1 MPKGKKGRS
10 KLEAWTNVQKP
21 EAPLTYA
28 EFIAYAQAHEGRFEF
43 VDGQIVDMGIAGNPH
58 QRLVR
63 NLTSAIH
70 AHVSAFGCEALP
82 TPAIWTIA
90 NVRQRSPDVVVFCD
104 DKPRKLVCEVMSP
117 NRGEDLGDKR
127 DEYEAMEEF
136 QEYLVVDSVTHWVR
150 LYRRKPNGQFTHDVD
165 HIAGSVRLHSIDL
178 TLDIDA
184 LYRDAGIP

>member
-1 MPKGKKGRS
+1 MQEPKP
-10 KLEAWTNVQKP
+10 P

-28 EFIAYAQAHEGRFEF
+28 EFLAYAETHEGRFEF

-58 QRLVR
+58 QRVVKH
-63 NLTSAIH
+63 LTNAID
-70 AHVSAFGCEALP
+70 AALTGTGCEALP
-82 TPAIWTIA
+82 TPAVWTLA
-90 NVRQRSPDVVVFCD
+90 GTRQRSPDVVVFCD

-150 LYRRKPNGQFTHDVD
+150 VYRRKTNGRFTYVD
-165 HIAGSVRLHSIDL
+165 HIGGTVRLDSIGY

-184 LYRDAGIP
+184 LYRAAGIP